1 MCIEVEE
8 PFGEDAN
15 DLPMR
20 SLHRHF
26 VHCLESIFFSEK
38 PERPGLVVRRM
49 EDTTRVTHFEPP
61 QPTLVGHFEG
71 EGECETILF

>member
-26 VHCLESIFFSEK
+26 VHCLESIFFSQK
-38 PERPGLVVRRM
+38 PERPGLAMPRM

-61 QPTLVGHFEG
+61 QPTLFGHD
-71 EGECETILF
+71 